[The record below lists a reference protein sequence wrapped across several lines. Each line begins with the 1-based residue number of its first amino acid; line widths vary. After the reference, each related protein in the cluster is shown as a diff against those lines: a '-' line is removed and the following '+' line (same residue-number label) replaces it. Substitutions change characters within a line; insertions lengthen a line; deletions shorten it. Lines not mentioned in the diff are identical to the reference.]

1 MVKFKMD
8 TEICFGTGALD
19 KLEELRG
26 EKVAIITDKFMATTK
41 AMDKVKEKL
50 ATCEAFC
57 IFDKV
62 MPDPTIELVA
72 QGLKFLINAKVT
84 TVIAIGGG
92 SSIDAAKAIVL
103 MARQTEPSLNIKL
116 IAIPTTSG
124 TGSEVT
130 QFAVISDREKGM
142 KYPLVDASLRPD
154 VAILEAN
161 FVKTVPQNVTA
172 DTGFDVITHALE
184 AYVSKDAND
193 LSDALAE
200 KALVLAYEYLP
211 KAYANGEDMI
221 AREKMHSA
229 SCLAGI
235 AFSSTSLGIN
245 HSIAHN
251 LGAKFHIPH
260 GRANAMLLPYIVEF
274 NANLEQSFGREYTKA
289 ALKYAHIAKIL
300 GISHYETRR
309 DVYALIEELKYM
321 LKMTKT
327 PQRLTEAGIKKE
339 DYLTHKADLV
349 EGALK
354 DICTATN
361 PREASKEDIERIVES
376 IL

>member
-26 EKVAIITDKFMATTK
+26 EKVAIITDEFMATTK

-50 ATCEAFC
+50 ATCEAVC

-62 MPDPTIELVA
+62 MPDPTTELVA

-130 QFAVISDREKGM
+130 QFAVISDPEKGM

-154 VAILEAN
+154 VAILEAG
-161 FVKTVPQNVTA
+161 FVKTVPQKVTA

-235 AFSSTSLGIN
+235 AFSSASLGIN
-245 HSIAHN
+245 HGIAHN

-260 GRANAMLLPYIVEF
+260 GRANAMLLPYVVEF

-321 LKMTKT
+321 LKMTNI
-327 PQRLTEAGIKKE
+327 PQRLTETGIKKE

-349 EGALK
+349 EGVLK